1 MSSPWCLKMFQIQ
14 TAGATLASQNVL
26 FYMPSL
32 LHSALSLCG
41 KYHVRTDAL
50 YCSNLDCRCI
60 AVSNSSVS
68 ISDNSTPIPLQQ
80 TSVVELYSS
89 GRCVSRTGMQGG
101 KGLWGTKGRRQKAL
115 HLSQLHRWCGRWDG
129 SGRQTDKEG

>member
-1 MSSPWCLKMFQIQ
+1 MFQIQ

-50 YCSNLDCRCI
+50 YCSNLDCGCI

-68 ISDNSTPIPLQQ
+68 ISDNSTPIPLQE
-80 TSVVELYSS
+80 TSVVKSYSS
-89 GRCVSRTGMQGG
+89 GRCVSRTGKQGG
-101 KGLWGTKGRRQKAL
+101 KGLGGTKGRRQKAL